1 MTKTLSIFLIL
12 RNLKKN
18 SMRNLILLFL
28 LISSFSFAQNIN
40 ENEIRKTINQ
50 LFEGMRNADSISV
63 KSTFSENAVM
73 QTINSKTEVHS
84 EDFRKFAKSVSNF
97 KKGDLDEK
105 IFFESIKIDGNL
117 ASVWTPYQ
125 FFFQGKFLHCGVN
138 SFQLVKQNEVWKI
151 QYLIDTRRKENCK

>member
-1 MTKTLSIFLIL
+1 M
-12 RNLKKN
+12 KK
-18 SMRNLILLFL
+18 IALLFL
-28 LISSFSFAQNIN
+28 FISNFCFSQNQEELAIQ
-40 ENEIRKTINQ
+40 KTINQ

-105 IFFESIKIDGNL
+105 IVFESIKIDGNL

-125 FFFQGKFLHCGVN
+125 FYFQGKFLHCGVN
-138 SFQLVKQNEVWKI
+138 SFQLVKRNNVWKI
-151 QYLIDTRRKENCK
+151 QYLIDTRREENCK

>member
-1 MTKTLSIFLIL
+1 M
-12 RNLKKN
+12 KK
-18 SMRNLILLFL
+18 IALLFL
-28 LISSFSFAQNIN
+28 FISNFCFSQNQEELSIQ
-40 ENEIRKTINQ
+40 KTINQ
-50 LFEGMRNADSISV
+50 LFQGMKNADSIAIKNV
-63 KSTFSENAVM
+63 FSENAIL
-73 QTINSKTEVHS
+73 QTINSKSEVHS

-97 KKGDLDEK
+97 KKGDLNEK
-105 IFFESIKIDGNL
+105 IFFESIKIDGIL

>member
-1 MTKTLSIFLIL
+1 M
-12 RNLKKN
+12 KK
-18 SMRNLILLFL
+18 IALLFL
-28 LISSFSFAQNIN
+28 FISNFCFSQNQEELAIQ
-40 ENEIRKTINQ
+40 KTINQ

-105 IFFESIKIDGNL
+105 IVFESIKIDGIL

-151 QYLIDTRRKENCK
+151 QYLIDTRRKENCQ

>member
-1 MTKTLSIFLIL
+1 M
-12 RNLKKN
+12 KK
-18 SMRNLILLFL
+18 IALLFL
-28 LISSFSFAQNIN
+28 FISNFCFSQNQEELAIQ
-40 ENEIRKTINQ
+40 KTINQ
-50 LFEGMRNADSISV
+50 LFEGMKNADSVVV
-63 KSTFSENAVM
+63 KNVFSENAIL
-73 QTINSKTEVHS
+73 QTINSKSEVHS
-84 EDFRKFAKSVSNF
+84 EDFRKFAKSVSIF

-105 IFFESIKIDGNL
+105 IIFESIKIDGNL